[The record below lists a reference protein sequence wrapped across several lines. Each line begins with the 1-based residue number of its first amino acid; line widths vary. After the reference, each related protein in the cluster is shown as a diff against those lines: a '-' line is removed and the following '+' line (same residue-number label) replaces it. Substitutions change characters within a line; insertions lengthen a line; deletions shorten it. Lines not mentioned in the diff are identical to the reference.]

1 MVAILSN
8 DTAILP
14 VTPGSPPWGIYQNNV
29 MVIQA
34 DNVVQFD
41 FDENWSISDYP
52 VEQGG
57 FESYDKVTLPFD
69 ARFRFSRGGDAVTRK
84 ALLDSIA
91 NIAGNTQLYD
101 VVQPEGTYQNVSIMR
116 QSYNRKADA
125 GLGLMIVDVWVQ
137 EIRVTATSSFTTPGG
152 TQPITNSKTAQ
163 GQSAVDGGQV
173 NGTPPNSIQL
183 TIPNGFNGND
193 ELNNFGG
200 W

>member
-1 MVAILSN
+1 MAKLLN
-8 DTAILP
+8 GDTTQLP
-14 VTPGSPPWGIYQNNV
+14 ITPGAPPWGLYKNGA

-34 DNVVQFD
+34 DNVVQVD
-41 FDENWSISDYP
+41 YDQNWTVSDYP

-69 ARFRFSRGGDAVTRK
+69 GRFRFSRGGDAPTRK

-91 NIAGNTQLYD
+91 AIAGTTQLFD
-101 VVQPEGTYQNVSIMR
+101 LVIPEETYPNVNIIRQN
-116 QSYNRKADA
+116 YNRKADA

-137 EIRVTATSSFTTPGG
+137 EIRIAPDASFTTTGG
-152 TQPITNSKTAQ
+152 TQPITNSKTPQ

>member
-1 MVAILSN
+1 MTLLTQ
-8 DTAILP
+8 DTAQLP
-14 VTPGSPPWGIYQNNV
+14 TTPGAPPWGLYLNNT

-34 DNVVQFD
+34 DNVVQMD
-41 FDENWSISDYP
+41 YDQNWSISDYP

-57 FESYDKVTLPFD
+57 FESYDKVALPFD
-69 ARFRFSRGGDAVTRK
+69 GRFRFSRGGDVLTRQS
-84 ALLDSIA
+84 LLASIA
-91 NIAGNTQLYD
+91 DVAGTTQLFD
-101 VVQPEGTYQNVSIMR
+101 LVIPEKTYPNVCIMR

-137 EIRVTATSSFTTPGG
+137 EIRIAPDAAFSTTPGVN
-152 TQPITNSKTAQ
+152 PITNASTAS

-173 NGTPPNSIQL
+173 NGTQPNSLQL
-183 TIPNGFNGND
+183 SIPNGFNGDD